1 MKYEAPEATT
11 AYYTCSMRH
20 LQLRPFTAVPLH
32 NGRHSSVQ
40 TGFSIIEVLVAI
52 IILSIGMLGA
62 VGMQTAALQSNKE
75 SRNSAVATSFGRELA
90 EKMRTNK
97 AVAIRSGTGAVN
109 PYLFDVTLGGS
120 TTVATP
126 SQNCATVGCPLAEDV
141 ARWDVADW
149 QLRAQQE
156 IPSPHA
162 KVCFDN
168 DPYDSAG
175 KPRWACTDTGDI
187 AVLKLSWNR
196 TNTAG
201 KLTFTSDTLT
211 DTPALVVSLTSGST
225 Q

>member
-1 MKYEAPEATT
+1 MSS
-11 AYYTCSMRH
+11 YTCHMALTPS
-20 LQLRPFTAVPLH
+20 L
-32 NGRHSSVQ
+32 SSK
-40 TGFSIIEVLVAI
+40 TCCTPANFSKLAEAGFSLIEVLVAI
-52 IILSIGMLGA
+52 IILSVGMLGA

-75 SRNSAVATSFGRELA
+75 SRNSAAATSFGREFA
-90 EKMRTNK
+90 EKMRANK
-97 AVAIRSGTGAVN
+97 AVAIRSLPGTVN
-109 PYLFDVTLGGS
+109 PYVFDVTLSGS
-120 TTVATP
+120 TAVATP

-156 IPSPHA
+156 LPSPHA

-175 KPRWACTDTGDI
+175 RPRWACTNSGDV
-187 AVLKLSWNR
+187 AVLKMSWNR
-196 TNTAG
+196 SNTAG
-201 KLTFTSDTLT
+201 KLTFTSDTSN

>member
-1 MKYEAPEATT
+1 MATT
-11 AYYTCSMRH
+11 PYIWHSI
-20 LQLRPFTAVPLH
+20 PAVCT
-32 NGRHSSVQ
+32 GQSRSQ
-40 TGFSIIEVLVAI
+40 RKRKQFGFSLIEVLVAI

-62 VGMQTAALQSNKE
+62 VGMQSAALQSNKE
-75 SRNSAVATSFGRELA
+75 SRNSAAATSFGRELA
-90 EKMRTNK
+90 EKMRANK
-97 AVAIRSGTGAVN
+97 AVAIRSVAGTVN
-109 PYLFDVTLGGS
+109 PYVFDVTLNAS
-120 TTVATP
+120 TAVAIP

-141 ARWDVADW
+141 ARWDIADW

-156 IPSPHA
+156 LPSPRA

-175 KPRWACTDTGDI
+175 RPRWACTDIGDI
-187 AVLKLSWNR
+187 AVLKMSWNR

-201 KLTFTSDTLT
+201 KLTFTSETST